1 MDIILKKVICMTFHN
16 DRIQTSDYIFKEV
29 EDTLVKKC
37 IEPSK
42 KTKII
47 FIEIGND
54 ADHVHF
60 L

>member
-1 MDIILKKVICMTFHN
+1 MTYHN
-16 DRIQTSDYIFKEV
+16 DRITVSDYYINEV
-29 EDTLVKKC
+29 KDTLSQKC
-37 IEPSK
+37 IETSK
-42 KTKII
+42 RTKIN

>member
-1 MDIILKKVICMTFHN
+1 MTFHN
-16 DRIQTSDYIFKEV
+16 DRITVSDYYINEV
-29 EDTLVKKC
+29 EDIFFKKC
-37 IEPSK
+37 METSK
-42 KTKII
+42 RTKIN